1 MNAISKLRAAVPQDD
16 TSTSSQKFWTQIAWI
31 NAGAS
36 PLMAWRRAARMS
48 VGDLAQWSGV
58 AAETITAIEARE
70 HCPSRLELVALA
82 ATLGL
87 GVGDLED

>member
-1 MNAISKLRAAVPQDD
+1 MTAIPRPRGEAAWPEAAIP
-16 TSTSSQKFWTQIAWI
+16 SQQFWTQIAWL

-36 PLMAWRRAARMS
+36 PLMAWRRAARLS
-48 VGDLAQWSGV
+48 VADLAERSGV
-58 AAETITAIEARE
+58 APETITAIEARS
-70 HCPSRLELVALA
+70 HKPSRLELVALA